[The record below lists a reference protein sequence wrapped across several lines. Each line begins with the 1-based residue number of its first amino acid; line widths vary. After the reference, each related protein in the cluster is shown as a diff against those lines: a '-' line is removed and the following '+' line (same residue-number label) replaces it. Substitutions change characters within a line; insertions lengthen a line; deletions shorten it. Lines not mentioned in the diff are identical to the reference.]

1 LSERFIREGGKE
13 GGREVRTKM
22 TTRKMSDKEVVDMVL
37 KKLPEWA
44 DGAVIAPLGLEFLPS
59 VRPVKRSKFHNG
71 FWTSKKWKPVD
82 ASGMTVHE
90 IDYDEVVKF
99 YRERG
104 KVVIT
109 KDGQL
114 IKVAKVTEGKDL
126 NFNIYV
132 EGGQ

>member
-1 LSERFIREGGKE
+1 
-13 GGREVRTKM
+13 M
-22 TTRKMSDKEVVDMVL
+22 ATRKMSDQEIVEMIKT
-37 KKLPEWA
+37 KIPEWA
-44 DGAVIAPLGLEFLPS
+44 DGAVVAPLGLEFLPS
-59 VRPVKRSKFHNG
+59 VRPVKRSKFHDG
-71 FWTSKKWKPVD
+71 FWTSKKWKPID
-82 ASGMTVHE
+82 GSGMTVHE

-104 KVVIT
+104 KIVIT

-114 IKVAKVTEGKDL
+114 LKVIKVTEGKDL